1 MRGDDFDKV
10 LGFYPRLNKF
20 TCRLKTKLT
29 LTNILESLEDKP
41 MERETFMRA
50 IDKTEEIIIFIKD
63 GLLSGDATKD
73 TFNNILDVKNLK
85 TFVRTNQEF
94 YILWEILLGA
104 NLNKARSNAESL
116 LNDINV
122 LLNLLKN
129 TEEKPVDN
137 NYVSN
142 FTSSLRSLRNKYK

>member
-1 MRGDDFDKV
+1 
-10 LGFYPRLNKF
+10 
-20 TCRLKTKLT
+20 
-29 LTNILESLEDKP
+29 
-41 MERETFMRA
+41 MRA

>member
-1 MRGDDFDKV
+1 MYQVSLGHQV
-10 LGFYPRLNKF
+10 LCITHLPQIA
-20 TCRLKTKLT
+20 
-29 LTNILESLEDKP
+29 ILSDNHYFVSK
-41 MERETFMRA
+41 
-50 IDKTEEIIIFIKD
+50 
-63 GLLSGDATKD
+63 
-73 TFNNILDVKNLK
+73 DVKNLK